1 MPAHQLPVDVHT
13 NCASYF
19 PARDLF
25 RMSRCSAVHRDLYQT
40 AAFDSFIVCLG
51 VQAYNIWRTR
61 SCRTLTAIVRE
72 WDGITPILRHERGV
86 ANAIAAQAEAELDI
100 ARQRYNAAREDLR
113 EATARLESAFANLQ

>member
-1 MPAHQLPVDVHT
+1 MPAHQLPVEVHR

-25 RMSRCSAVHRDLYQT
+25 RTSRCSSVHCDLYQT
-40 AAFDSFIVCLG
+40 AAFDSFFADLR
-51 VQAYNIWRTR
+51 VQAYNIWRRR

-72 WDGITPILRHERGV
+72 WDGITPILRHERRV